1 MRSSSRRTTRRAT
14 CRTPSTWRGPEQATL
29 PDPALV
35 DRVRRTHEDGGDTGS
50 IGWRTRW
57 NPALAERCVL
67 RTHTTAATARALYAD
82 PKPPRR
88 IFSVGP
94 VFRRETIDYKHLPVF
109 HQVDGIVIDA
119 NASFAMLLTLLTTFY
134 RKMGFP
140 RIQFRPAFFP
150 YTEPSVE
157 VFVCLESRQD
167 WVEMG
172 GAGVFRPEV
181 TEPLG
186 LHGAGPGLGP
196 RPRARRD
203 VPLRPVG
210 HPRDLPR
217 APRLAQGDAA
227 VPVLGIPLDELF
239 ARYGATIEPEELEHQ
254 LHRFGCSVE
263 GWATAY
269 RWRCPSCGTLS
280 EGGEDAAPPPAC
292 EGCGADLRSA
302 ATPGAPAGQVQ
313 VLRMELLAVR
323 PDLFGPEGLARGLRG
338 FLRRESGAPRYRVEP
353 GSFSVDVDP
362 GLAGPGVHRP
372 RIVAAIVRG
381 LTLDDA
387 RLRGLMKL
395 QENVHWALGRD
406 RKLASI
412 GVYDLATVAGPAL
425 SYRAVELD
433 GLRFV
438 PLGFDPSQPHSALT
452 PREILAK
459 HPKGTA
465 YAWLLEGNTKA
476 PLLTDAK
483 GGVLSMP
490 PIINSEATRVTTA
503 TKDVVIDVTGLA
515 DRHIDKALA
524 MVVTSLLEACPGA
537 HAETVTVRYAGET
550 RVTPDLAPHEVV
562 LDPVAAGRLIGV
574 PWTADEVAGLLRF
587 MRHDA
592 TVADGQVRVLVPA
605 WRSDILHPRDLV
617 EDAAIAHG
625 YDRIPA
631 IGLAAATIGLP
642 QPREEAAV
650 RARAAL
656 AGLGSSR
663 S

>member
-1 MRSSSRRTTRRAT
+1 
-14 CRTPSTWRGPEQATL
+14 
-29 PDPALV
+29 
-35 DRVRRTHEDGGDTGS
+35 
-50 IGWRTRW
+50 
-57 NPALAERCVL
+57 
-67 RTHTTAATARALYAD
+67 
-82 PKPPRR
+82 
-88 IFSVGP
+88 
-94 VFRRETIDYKHLPVF
+94 
-109 HQVDGIVIDA
+109 
-119 NASFAMLLTLLTTFY
+119 
-134 RKMGFP
+134 
-140 RIQFRPAFFP
+140 
-150 YTEPSVE
+150 
-157 VFVCLESRQD
+157 
-167 WVEMG
+167 
-172 GAGVFRPEV
+172 
-181 TEPLG
+181 
-186 LHGAGPGLGP
+186 
-196 RPRARRD
+196 
-203 VPLRPVG
+203 
-210 HPRDLPR
+210 
-217 APRLAQGDAA
+217 

-239 ARYGATIEPEELEHQ
+239 ARLGETIEPGELEHQ

-263 GWATAY
+263 GWATVT

-280 EGGEDAAPPPAC
+280 EGGEEAVPPPEC
-292 EGCGADLRSA
+292 EGCGADLRSP
-302 ATPGAPAGQVQ
+302 ATPAAPAGQVR

-353 GSFSVDVDP
+353 GQWTVDVDP

-425 SYRAVELD
+425 AYRAVDLD
-433 GLRFV
+433 ALRFV
-438 PLGFDPSQPHSALT
+438 PLGFDPAQPHAALT
-452 PREILAK
+452 PREILQK

-476 PLLTDAK
+476 PLLADAK

-490 PIINSEATRVTTA
+490 PIINSEATRVTAGT
-503 TKDVVIDVTGLA
+503 TDVVIDVTGLA

-537 HAETVTVRYAGET
+537 RAETVTVRYADGT
-550 RVTPDLAPHEVV
+550 RVTPDLAPHEVL
-562 LDPVAAGRLIGV
+562 LDPESAGRLIGV
-574 PWTADEVAGLLRF
+574 RWTATEVAELLGF

-592 TVADGQVRVLVPA
+592 TVADGKVRVLVPA

-625 YDRIPA
+625 YDRIPPV
-631 IGLAAATIGLP
+631 GLAAATIGLP
-642 QPREEAAV
+642 QPREETAV

-656 AGLGSSR
+656 AGLGFLEVMTLALTSEEATYRR
-663 S
+663 SGLPDEDRHVTIENPISVEQTMVRVSVVPGLLETLAINLGHPYPQRIGEVGLVVHADPAQETGAAETMVAGFALAGDGLGYADARSALDALLRETGRDAGGVSYRALDWPLFIPGRGAELLDRAGERIGVVGEVHPEVLTRYRIIHPVALAEMTLEARAPDPRA

>member
-1 MRSSSRRTTRRAT
+1 
-14 CRTPSTWRGPEQATL
+14 
-29 PDPALV
+29 
-35 DRVRRTHEDGGDTGS
+35 
-50 IGWRTRW
+50 
-57 NPALAERCVL
+57 
-67 RTHTTAATARALYAD
+67 
-82 PKPPRR
+82 
-88 IFSVGP
+88 
-94 VFRRETIDYKHLPVF
+94 
-109 HQVDGIVIDA
+109 
-119 NASFAMLLTLLTTFY
+119 
-134 RKMGFP
+134 
-140 RIQFRPAFFP
+140 
-150 YTEPSVE
+150 
-157 VFVCLESRQD
+157 
-167 WVEMG
+167 
-172 GAGVFRPEV
+172 
-181 TEPLG
+181 
-186 LHGAGPGLGP
+186 
-196 RPRARRD
+196 
-203 VPLRPVG
+203 
-210 HPRDLPR
+210 
-217 APRLAQGDAA
+217 

-239 ARYGATIEPEELEHQ
+239 ARYGATIEPAELEHQ

-302 ATPGAPAGQVQ
+302 ATPGAPAGEVQ

-323 PDLFGPEGLARGLRG
+323 PDLFGPEGLDRGLRG
-338 FLRRESGAPRYRVEP
+338 FMRRESGAPRYRLEP
-353 GSFSVDVDP
+353 GSFTVDVDP
-362 GLAGPGVHRP
+362 ALAGPGVHRP

-381 LTLDDA
+381 LSLDDA

-425 SYRAVELD
+425 SYRAVDLD

-438 PLGFDPSQPHSALT
+438 PLGFDPAQPHSALT
-452 PREILAK
+452 PREVLAK

-476 PLLTDAK
+476 PLLADAG

-524 MVVTSLLEACPGA
+524 MVVTSLLEACPEA
-537 HAETVTVRYAGET
+537 HAETVTIRYAGET

-574 PWTADEVAGLLRF
+574 PWTADEVAELLRF

-592 TVADGQVRVLVPA
+592 TVAAGQVRVLVPA

-656 AGLGSSR
+656 AGLGFLEVMTLALTSEEATYRKTGLPDDDRQATIENPISVEQTMVRVSVVPGLLETLAINLGHAYPQRIAEVGLVVHADPAQETGSAETMVAGFALAGDGLGYADAR
-663 S
+663 SALDALLRETGRDAGGVRYRALDWPLFIPGRGAEVLDGAGERIGVVGEVHPEVLTRFRIIHPVALAEISL

>member
-1 MRSSSRRTTRRAT
+1 M
-14 CRTPSTWRGPEQATL
+14 
-29 PDPALV
+29 
-35 DRVRRTHEDGGDTGS
+35 
-50 IGWRTRW
+50 
-57 NPALAERCVL
+57 
-67 RTHTTAATARALYAD
+67 
-82 PKPPRR
+82 
-88 IFSVGP
+88 
-94 VFRRETIDYKHLPVF
+94 
-109 HQVDGIVIDA
+109 
-119 NASFAMLLTLLTTFY
+119 
-134 RKMGFP
+134 
-140 RIQFRPAFFP
+140 
-150 YTEPSVE
+150 
-157 VFVCLESRQD
+157 
-167 WVEMG
+167 
-172 GAGVFRPEV
+172 
-181 TEPLG
+181 
-186 LHGAGPGLGP
+186 
-196 RPRARRD
+196 
-203 VPLRPVG
+203 
-210 HPRDLPR
+210 
-217 APRLAQGDAA
+217 
-227 VPVLGIPLDELF
+227 PVLGIPLDELF
-239 ARYGATIEPEELEHQ
+239 ARFGATIEPAELEHQ

-353 GSFSVDVDP
+353 GSFTVDVDP
-362 GLAGPGVHRP
+362 ALAGPGVHRP

-438 PLGFDPSQPHSALT
+438 PLGFDPAQPHSALT

-476 PLLTDAK
+476 PLLADAK

-503 TKDVVIDVTGLA
+503 TKEVVIDVTGLA

-524 MVVTSLLEACPGA
+524 MVVTSLLEACPEA
-537 HAETVTVRYAGET
+537 HAETVTVRYADET

-562 LDPVAAGRLIGV
+562 LDPAAAGRLIGV
-574 PWTADEVAGLLRF
+574 PWTAEEVAELLRF

-592 TVADGQVRVLVPA
+592 AVVDGQVRVLVPA

-656 AGLGSSR
+656 AGLGFLEVMTLALTSEEATYRKTGLPDDDRQATIENPISVEQTMVRVSVLPGLLETLAINLGHSYPQRIAEVGLVVHADPAEETGASETMVTGFALAGDGLGYADAR
-663 S
+663 SALDALLRETGRDAGGVRYRALDWPLFIPGRGAEVLDGEGERIGVVGEVHPEVLTRFRIIHPVAVAEISL

>member
-1 MRSSSRRTTRRAT
+1 M
-14 CRTPSTWRGPEQATL
+14 
-29 PDPALV
+29 
-35 DRVRRTHEDGGDTGS
+35 
-50 IGWRTRW
+50 
-57 NPALAERCVL
+57 
-67 RTHTTAATARALYAD
+67 
-82 PKPPRR
+82 
-88 IFSVGP
+88 
-94 VFRRETIDYKHLPVF
+94 
-109 HQVDGIVIDA
+109 
-119 NASFAMLLTLLTTFY
+119 
-134 RKMGFP
+134 
-140 RIQFRPAFFP
+140 
-150 YTEPSVE
+150 
-157 VFVCLESRQD
+157 
-167 WVEMG
+167 
-172 GAGVFRPEV
+172 
-181 TEPLG
+181 
-186 LHGAGPGLGP
+186 
-196 RPRARRD
+196 
-203 VPLRPVG
+203 
-210 HPRDLPR
+210 
-217 APRLAQGDAA
+217 
-227 VPVLGIPLDELF
+227 PVLGIPLDELF
-239 ARYGATIEPEELEHQ
+239 ARLGETIEPGELEHQ

-263 GWATAY
+263 GWATVT

-280 EGGEDAAPPPAC
+280 EGGEEAVPPPEC
-292 EGCGADLRSA
+292 EGCGADLRSP
-302 ATPGAPAGQVQ
+302 ATPAAPAGQVR

-353 GSFSVDVDP
+353 GQWTVDVDP

-425 SYRAVELD
+425 AYRAVDLD
-433 GLRFV
+433 ALRFV
-438 PLGFDPSQPHSALT
+438 PLGFDPAQPHAALT
-452 PREILAK
+452 PREILQK

-476 PLLTDAK
+476 PLLADAK

-490 PIINSEATRVTTA
+490 PIINSEATRVTAGT
-503 TKDVVIDVTGLA
+503 TDVVIDVTGLA

-537 HAETVTVRYAGET
+537 RAETVTVRYADGT
-550 RVTPDLAPHEVV
+550 RVTPDLAPHEVL
-562 LDPVAAGRLIGV
+562 LDPESAGRLIGV
-574 PWTADEVAGLLRF
+574 RWTATEVAELLGF

-592 TVADGQVRVLVPA
+592 AVADGKVRVLVPA

-625 YDRIPA
+625 YDRIPPV
-631 IGLAAATIGLP
+631 GLAAATIGLP
-642 QPREEAAV
+642 QPREETAV

-656 AGLGSSR
+656 AGLGFLEVMTLALTSEEATYRR
-663 S
+663 SGLPDEDRHVTIENPISVEQTMVRVSVVPGLLETLAINLGHPYPQRIGEVGLVVHADPAQETGAAETMVAGFALAGDGLGYADARSALDALLRETGRDAGGVSYRALDWPLFIPGRGAELLDRAGERIGVLGEVHPEVLTRFRIIHPVAVAEITL

>member
-1 MRSSSRRTTRRAT
+1 M
-14 CRTPSTWRGPEQATL
+14 P
-29 PDPALV
+29 
-35 DRVRRTHEDGGDTGS
+35 
-50 IGWRTRW
+50 I
-57 NPALAERCVL
+57 
-67 RTHTTAATARALYAD
+67 
-82 PKPPRR
+82 
-88 IFSVGP
+88 
-94 VFRRETIDYKHLPVF
+94 
-109 HQVDGIVIDA
+109 
-119 NASFAMLLTLLTTFY
+119 
-134 RKMGFP
+134 
-140 RIQFRPAFFP
+140 
-150 YTEPSVE
+150 
-157 VFVCLESRQD
+157 
-167 WVEMG
+167 
-172 GAGVFRPEV
+172 
-181 TEPLG
+181 
-186 LHGAGPGLGP
+186 
-196 RPRARRD
+196 
-203 VPLRPVG
+203 
-210 HPRDLPR
+210 
-217 APRLAQGDAA
+217 
-227 VPVLGIPLDELF
+227 LGIPLDELF
-239 ARYGATIEPEELEHQ
+239 ARFGATIEPAELEHQ

-302 ATPGAPAGQVQ
+302 ATPAAPAGQVQ

-353 GSFSVDVDP
+353 GTFTVDVDP
-362 GLAGPGVHRP
+362 ALAGPGVHRP

-433 GLRFV
+433 GVRFV
-438 PLGFDPSQPHSALT
+438 PLGFDPAQPHAALT
-452 PREILAK
+452 PREILQK

-465 YAWLLEGNTKA
+465 YAWLLEGNTRA
-476 PLLTDAK
+476 PLLADAK

-524 MVVTSLLEACPGA
+524 MVVTSLLEACPDA
-537 HAETVTVRYAGET
+537 HAETVTVRYADGT

-574 PWTADEVAGLLRF
+574 AWTADEVAELLRF

-592 TVADGQVRVLVPA
+592 SVADGQVRVLVPA

-631 IGLAAATIGLP
+631 VGLAAATIGLP
-642 QPREEAAV
+642 EPREEDAA
-650 RARAAL
+650 RARVAL
-656 AGLGSSR
+656 AGMGFLEVMTLALTSEEATYRKTGLPDDDRQVRIENPISIEQTMVRVSVVPGLLETLAINLGPPVPAADLRGRSR
-663 S
+663 GARRRVARDRRGGDDGRRLRAGGRRVRLRRRALHGRRAAARDRARRRRDQLPRAGLAALHPGPRGRDPRWGGGADRGRGRGPPRGADALPDDPPGRARRDHPLGAPRTA